1 MWIPPWKPI
10 EGSGQ
15 SLALTAT
22 TVASFTNPVGAQ
34 TYAVAFSLAP
44 AATASGALVRI
55 TRAGTAATATG
66 DYFVKTTDQPQILG
80 CAPGDTV
87 SVYPLA
93 SGTAY
98 LTELTH

>member
-1 MWIPPWKPI
+1 M
-10 EGSGQ
+10 S
-15 SLALTAT
+15 LTAST
-22 TVASFTNPVGAQ
+22 AKSFTNAVGAQ
-34 TYAVAFSLAP
+34 TYAVAISLAP
-44 AATASGALVRI
+44 ASTATGALVRI

-87 SVYPLA
+87 SVYALA
-93 SGTAY
+93 AGTAY